1 MKTPLAIGYLEPD
14 ASGDIIFVDD
24 PRSHLRIYEWP
35 GSKAVIGSDV
45 AEGLEIGDDHAS
57 IVLGLR
63 SNDTMAAY
71 NTNKPDPDQFAI
83 FNKMLGLFYNKAF
96 IGVER
101 NSVGFS
107 VVSDLIKIYPISRIY
122 FHMRLDE
129 RTKKETKK
137 FGWITDER
145 TRHLILKDLKQEIR
159 ESSTE
164 LLDKQLINQGMRFV
178 NVDGKPQAS
187 AGAKDDLVMARAIAG
202 RMRRHRLSKVDLPDE
217 APVAEW
223 KVY

>member
-1 MKTPLAIGYLEPD
+1 MRKPLAIGYLEPD
-14 ASGDIIFVDD
+14 ANGSIVFVDD
-24 PRSHLRIYEWP
+24 PHSHLRIYEWP
-35 GSKAVIGSDV
+35 GQKAVMGSDV

-57 IVLGLR
+57 IVLGLQ
-63 SNDTMAAY
+63 SNNTMAAY
-71 NTNKPDPDQFAI
+71 NTNKPDPDEFAI
-83 FNKMLGLFYNKAF
+83 FNKRLGLFYNKAF

-107 VVSDLIKIYPISRIY
+107 VVSDLIKIYPISKIY
-122 FHMRLDE
+122 FHIRLDE

-145 TRHLILKDLKQEIR
+145 TRHLILAALKQEIR

-187 AGAKDDLVMARAIAG
+187 AGAKDDLIMARAIAG
-202 RMRRHRLSKVDLPDE
+202 AMRRHRLSKADIPVL
-217 APVAEW
+217 APTMEG